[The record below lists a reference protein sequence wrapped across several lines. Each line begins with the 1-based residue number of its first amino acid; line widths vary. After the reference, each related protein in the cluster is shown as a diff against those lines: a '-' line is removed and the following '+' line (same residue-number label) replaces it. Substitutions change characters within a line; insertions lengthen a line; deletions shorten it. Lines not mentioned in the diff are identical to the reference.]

1 MSHSEQPTMIL
12 SGAVYSLEKFK
23 SLSGLGTH
31 ALRQAVKKGLQT
43 IQIGSRKYAR
53 GSDFLEFID
62 NQIKQQ
68 ASNQE
73 TVTAL

>member
-43 IQIGSRKYAR
+43 IQIGSRKYVW
-53 GSDFLEFID
+53 GSDLEFID